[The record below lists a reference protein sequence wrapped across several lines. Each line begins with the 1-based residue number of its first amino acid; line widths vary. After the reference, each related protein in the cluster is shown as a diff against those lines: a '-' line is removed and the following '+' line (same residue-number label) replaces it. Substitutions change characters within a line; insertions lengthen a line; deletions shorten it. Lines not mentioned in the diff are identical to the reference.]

1 MIHSDLHE
9 PKVPRAFECLSTMVA
24 CVEPA
29 LVDPVCGESPGNLS
43 VLEQNYSKAKFIV
56 RLKRRNGR
64 VKHLVRLPAAP
75 VFLFFSLLLNS
86 IEESRLIFGTNPT
99 CAVRGPV
106 Y

>member
-1 MIHSDLHE
+1 M
-9 PKVPRAFECLSTMVA
+9 
-24 CVEPA
+24 
-29 LVDPVCGESPGNLS
+29 DPVCEESPGNLS

-64 VKHLVRLPAAP
+64 VKHLVRLPVAP
-75 VFLFFSLLLNS
+75 VFFFFSLLLNS
-86 IEESRLIFGTNPT
+86 IEESQLIFGTNPT